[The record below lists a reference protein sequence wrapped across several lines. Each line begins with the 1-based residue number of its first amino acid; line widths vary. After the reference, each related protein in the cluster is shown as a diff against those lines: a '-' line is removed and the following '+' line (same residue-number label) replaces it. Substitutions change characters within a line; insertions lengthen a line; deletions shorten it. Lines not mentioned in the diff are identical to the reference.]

1 MLKPTWPTVGIEF
14 CANHRHE
21 CWCVSVWAPAHFN
34 VDVAWLIVLRGV
46 DAEGVCVLWQKLSR
60 VVCASLCQLLLS
72 QSIY

>member
-1 MLKPTWPTVGIEF
+1 MSAGVYQCGPL
-14 CANHRHE
+14 
-21 CWCVSVWAPAHFN
+21 AHFN
-34 VDVAWLIVLRGV
+34 VDVAWLIVLHGV